1 VALSSAAPDA
11 HTAGSVLVINRGQ
24 TARRRSPPCHD
35 HEMDEDVVVVVTGI
49 PASGKTTLATALSAQ
64 LGWPL
69 ISKDVV
75 KEALFEALGTGEF
88 QWSQRLGRAG
98 HVVMYSL
105 AATIPRVILE
115 AHFQRGV
122 AEPELLAL
130 NRRIVQIYCRC
141 PVDLAAERYR
151 RRIGDPNRHPGHLPE
166 HQSDQV
172 IERWMKD
179 TPTPLD
185 LPDALLVEVDTTGP
199 VDTGA
204 LAMSIHTYAV
214 NR

>member
-1 VALSSAAPDA
+1 MS
-11 HTAGSVLVINRGQ
+11 GQ
-24 TARRRSPPCHD
+24 PACHD
-35 HEMDEDVVVVVTGI
+35 HAMEDLVVVVTGI

-64 LGWPL
+64 LEWPL

-75 KEALFEALGTGEF
+75 KEALFDALGTGDL

-105 AATIPRVILE
+105 AATMPRVILE
-115 AHFQRGV
+115 AHFQRGL

-151 RRIGDPNRHPGHLPE
+151 RRIHDPDRHVGHLLE
-166 HQSDQV
+166 HQSDEV
-172 IERWMKD
+172 IEGWMKD

-185 LPDALLVEVDTTGP
+185 LPNALLVEIDTTGP
-199 VDTGA
+199 VDIGTVA
-204 LAMSIHTYAV
+204 NSIHTYSLH
-214 NR
+214 R

>member
-1 VALSSAAPDA
+1 MARTAHLSKGCPHSDGVTPFGMSGSSACDDDA
-11 HTAGSVLVINRGQ
+11 V
-24 TARRRSPPCHD
+24 
-35 HEMDEDVVVVVTGI
+35 EDVVVVVTGI
-49 PASGKTTLATALSAQ
+49 PASGKTTLAAALSAR
-64 LGWPL
+64 LKWPL

-75 KEALFEALGTGEF
+75 KEALFDALGTGDL

-115 AHFQRGV
+115 AHFQRGL

-130 NRRIVQIYCRC
+130 NRKIVQIYCRC

-151 RRIGDPNRHPGHLPE
+151 RRIDDPDRRLGHLLE
-166 HQSDQV
+166 HQSDEV
-172 IERWMKD
+172 IKGWMKD

-185 LPDALLVEVDTTGP
+185 LPNALLVEVDTTGA
-199 VDTGA
+199 VDIATVVH
-204 LAMSIHTYAV
+204 SIHAYAV

>member
-1 VALSSAAPDA
+1 
-11 HTAGSVLVINRGQ
+11 
-24 TARRRSPPCHD
+24 
-35 HEMDEDVVVVVTGI
+35 MVVVTGI
-49 PASGKTTLATALSAQ
+49 PASGKSTLATALSIQ

-75 KEALFEALGTGEF
+75 KEALYDALGTGDLE
-88 QWSQRLGRAG
+88 WSQRLGRAG

-105 AATIPRVILE
+105 AATIPKVILE

-151 RRIGDPNRHPGHLPE
+151 RRIDDRDRHSGHLPE

-172 IERWMKD
+172 IERWMND
-179 TPTPLD
+179 VPTPLD
-185 LPDALLVEVDTTGP
+185 LPDALMVEVDTTGP
-199 VDTGA
+199 VDLGMVA
-204 LAMSIHTYAV
+204 SAIHTFAII
-214 NR
+214 R

>member
-1 VALSSAAPDA
+1 
-11 HTAGSVLVINRGQ
+11 
-24 TARRRSPPCHD
+24 
-35 HEMDEDVVVVVTGI
+35 MDGDVVVVVTGI

-75 KEALFEALGTGEF
+75 KEALFDSLGTGDL

-105 AATIPRVILE
+105 AAPIPRVILE

-130 NRRIVQIYCRC
+130 DRRMVQVYCRC
-141 PVDLAAERYR
+141 PVDLATQRYR
-151 RRIGDPNRHPGHLPE
+151 SRIGDPDRHAGHLPE
-166 HQSDQV
+166 HQSDEV

-185 LPDALLVEVDTTGP
+185 LPNALLVEIDTTGP
-199 VDTGA
+199 VDIGSVS
-204 LAMSIHTYAV
+204 LAIRRYVKIVEPAPDQ
-214 NR
+214 RE

>member
-1 VALSSAAPDA
+1 LKSIDP
-11 HTAGSVLVINRGQ
+11 
-24 TARRRSPPCHD
+24 RRLGATEHSTCHD
-35 HEMDEDVVVVVTGI
+35 REMDEDMVVVVTGI
-49 PASGKTTLATALSAQ
+49 PASGKTTLATVLGAR

-69 ISKDVV
+69 MSKDVV
-75 KEALFEALGTGEF
+75 KEALFDALGTGDL

-105 AATIPRVILE
+105 AATMPRVILE

-141 PVDLAAERYR
+141 PVDLAADRYR
-151 RRIGDPNRHPGHLPE
+151 RRIEDPARHAGHLPE

-172 IERWMKD
+172 IEQWLND
-179 TPTPLD
+179 PPTPLD
-185 LPDALLVEVDTTGP
+185 LPNALFVEVDTTRP
-199 VDTGA
+199 VDIETVA
-204 LAMSIHTYAV
+204 ASIQTYGLS
-214 NR
+214 R